1 MGSILKHVLL
11 TAKRDWLY
19 VGLIVLLGLA
29 TGTSA
34 LLGTTS
40 ALEKVHMTIV
50 SVAGSSRMISVV
62 GLILFVC
69 FYIKRSFENK
79 EVQFILAKPISRS
92 TYFLS
97 LWLGF
102 VAIALSIV
110 VVLGL
115 LLSVFTV
122 AKPYYILIWSVS
134 LLSEMMIV
142 ITFAALATLILQS
155 AVISIMASFGF
166 YFISRMMGFFVITVS
181 MPSSLKEVNSW
192 DNAVN
197 FTLKILSTVFP
208 RLDLF
213 AQTEWLIY
221 GYEKAV
227 SGLTLSLI
235 QAAIFV
241 PFMLVIAF
249 YDFGKKQF

>member
-1 MGSILKHVLL
+1 MKSILKHVLL

-34 LLGTTS
+34 LLGGTA

-50 SVAGSSRMISVV
+50 SVAGSSRVISVM
-62 GLILFVC
+62 GLVLFVC

-92 TYFLS
+92 AYFLS
-97 LWLGF
+97 LWFGF
-102 VAIALSIV
+102 VVIAASIV

-115 LLSVFTV
+115 LLNFFTV
-122 AKPYYILIWSVS
+122 ARPYYILVWCIS
-134 LLSEMMIV
+134 LLNEMMIV
-142 ITFAALATLILQS
+142 ITFASLATLILQS
-155 AVISIMASFGF
+155 AVISIMASLGF
-166 YFISRMMGFFVITVS
+166 YFISRMMGFFVLTVS
-181 MPSSLKEVNSW
+181 MPDSLKEVSNWS
-192 DNAVN
+192 NAVE
-197 FTLKILSTVFP
+197 FLLKIISTVFP

-213 AQTEWLIY
+213 AQTDWLIY
-221 GYEKAV
+221 GYENAV
-227 SGLTLSLI
+227 SGLTMSLI
-235 QAAIFV
+235 QTAIFV
-241 PFMLVIAF
+241 PFMLAIAF